1 MNYIDYGL
9 IDNKKI
15 KNIFK
20 DEINDFKLNHTK
32 SSLAVK
38 TIFYKDYENRLNDE
52 MLITVFINNEILF
65 ERLYLTLYEGN
76 FIKELIKLS
85 YISIE
90 FEKDEITVYK

>member
-9 IDNKKI
+9 ISNKTI
-15 KNIFK
+15 INIFK
-20 DEINDFKLNHTK
+20 DEITDFKLNDDK

-38 TIFYKDYENRLNDE
+38 TIFYKDYENRFNDE
-52 MLITVFINNEILF
+52 MLITVYINNEVLF

-85 YISIE
+85 FISIE
-90 FEKDEITVYK
+90 FEKDEITIYK